1 MYNVQF
7 FVSFLVRY
15 PQTLRM
21 WLKERNER
29 LKLIEDNRTEMNIF
43 RQILSGV
50 EYVHNNHIVHRDI
63 KPDNIFLC
71 ARTGQALIG
80 DFGLAK
86 LRSETIFATSDVQS
100 SLSDKVMCPS
110 SFSTSE
116 TRGVGTQ
123 SYASPEQLEG
133 THYDSK
139 VRKFAL
145 QI

>member
-1 MYNVQF
+1 MLADQMIQRIEYLH
-7 FVSFLVRY
+7 SRGFL
-15 PQTLRM
+15 
-21 WLKERNER
+21 
-29 LKLIEDNRTEMNIF
+29 
-43 RQILSGV
+43 
-50 EYVHNNHIVHRDI
+50 HRDI

-100 SLSDKVMCPS
+100 SLSDKVICPS